1 MIRQKLP
8 FMLLSSL
15 QMAPQVASRLR
26 CNVPIS
32 SKPGWKLQCS
42 SFVFACLWL
51 EQSRLTHAANHFK
64 EPAHFI
70 DPVTQE
76 QLKMN
81 NSNPERQSPASMI
94 ISRNFFWRLKIQ
106 DLTTN
111 QRKTKWDLT
120 LEEITELQTN
130 PTTTVAAITQCKKKS
145 PGSPNRSLQIP
156 IQWGS

>member
-15 QMAPQVASRLR
+15 QMAPLVASRLR

-42 SFVFACLWL
+42 SFVFDCLWL

-81 NSNPERQSPASMI
+81 NSNPERRSPASMI
-94 ISRNFFWRLKIQ
+94 ISRNFVWRLKIP

-130 PTTTVAAITQCKKKS
+130 PTITVAAITQCKKKS